1 MYHLFWLK
9 TERFKTEIPR
19 KVMPNEAPDEILGK
33 VDLYD
38 PDRSFMSWKSNSDT
52 NGAPSRIFRRKML
65 QQDGINVIEFWPPP
79 SQQKWLQR
87 PFLGVKMGPAWVHF
101 SSLIPVGSGTAK
113 TPRLAAL
120 LLMVILTGKLR
131 HKTGCL
137 VPPRGV
143 SECDNTMHLVIPCL
157 PSWHIIPIA
166 PLADQKLEK

>member
-1 MYHLFWLK
+1 
-9 TERFKTEIPR
+9 
-19 KVMPNEAPDEILGK
+19 
-33 VDLYD
+33 
-38 PDRSFMSWKSNSDT
+38 
-52 NGAPSRIFRRKML
+52 
-65 QQDGINVIEFWPPP
+65 
-79 SQQKWLQR
+79 
-87 PFLGVKMGPAWVHF
+87 MGPAWVHF

-166 PLADQKLEK
+166 PLADQKLEKLCTGAYLWTIIDNYYGNGVILDDS